1 MKVHRLDRRGQIDN
15 LSLHEE
21 PVPRPQRGEVL
32 VRVRAVSLNYRDL
45 AMVYGHYFPD
55 APDGLIPVSDAAGEV
70 TEIGEGV
77 TGFTVGDRVMG
88 VFNPRWFGGDY
99 PGTAAYEY
107 GTAQDGWLTQ
117 YKTVSEEGLV
127 AIPPSYSFEQAATL
141 PCAAVTAWTA
151 LTGPQPVTAAD
162 TVLTQGTGGV
172 SLFALQLSKLIG
184 ARVIATTSSPAK
196 AERLK
201 MLGAD
206 EVIDYTSNPQWGR
219 TAKELTG
226 GRGVD
231 RIIEVGGAA
240 TFAQTLIAGS
250 DRAEI
255 DAIGFLG
262 LKDWGVEYMDLFNGG
277 FETIRRIRV
286 GSRQDTES
294 LLRLLARHSL
304 EPVID
309 SVYPFEQAF
318 AAWHHLNA
326 RANFGKV
333 VITL

>member
-1 MKVHRLDRRGQIDN
+1 MKVYRLGRRGSIHS
-15 LSLHEE
+15 LGLHEE

-70 TEIGEGV
+70 ADVGEGV
-77 TGFTVGDRVMG
+77 TGFAIGDRVIN
-88 VFNPRWFGGDY
+88 VFNPRWFGGPY

-117 YKTVSEEGLV
+117 YKTVSEESLV
-127 AIPPSYSFEQAATL
+127 AMPHGMSFEQAATL

-151 LTGPQPVTAAD
+151 LTGPLPVTAGD

-172 SLFALQLSKLIG
+172 SLFALQLAKLIG

-196 AERLK
+196 AERLTA
-201 MLGAD
+201 LGAD

-219 TAKELTG
+219 LARELTG

-262 LKDWGVEYMDLFNGG
+262 PKDWGVEFMDLFNGG

-286 GSRQDTES
+286 GSRQDTQS
-294 LLRLLARHSL
+294 LLRFLARHNL

-309 SVYPFEQAF
+309 GVYPFEQTLD
-318 AAWHHLNA
+318 AWHRLDT